1 MRNEPRAIASQGNST
16 RGLQKWPSICLTTFA
31 PSDSAAARTCGLPS
45 HPVSRPRVQK
55 HTSAITM
62 GGGGVLLMGVV
73 VNSFRKQPMPR
84 LDTRASGRPGHSPWA
99 YPNRWKVPGS
109 QDRLDLHL
117 LPTGLPASHWA
128 PPSRP
133 AGKLILPW
141 PEGRVSVGRPEERAI
156 WLSTSRSSGV
166 RSLIR
171 GIPWASNGSSS

>member
-1 MRNEPRAIASQGNST
+1 MAQHLPNYLCAVGFGCGQNVWAAKP
-16 RGLQKWPSICLTTFA
+16 PCL
-31 PSDSAAARTCGLPS
+31 AAKGAETHKCD
-45 HPVSRPRVQK
+45 HE
-55 HTSAITM
+55 
-62 GGGGVLLMGVV
+62 GGWGVLLMGVV
-73 VNSFRKQPMPR
+73 VNSFRKQLMPR

-133 AGKLILPW
+133 AGKPILPW